1 MPNTVPNQKIVH
13 IHRDM
18 PQKGD
23 NNYTVIKNKNFYDA
37 YKDLRKESRGGTATF
52 LWLILAGNKDGFDLA
67 FSPKAIAERSG
78 MPESTCRDLVGILV
92 KKGYLVQK
100 HEGSSVYDFYER
112 PEHAMD
118 PKFKHTTTATAKNQS
133 IPEETE
139 IAENGH
145 RHGEDKPFI
154 F

>member
-1 MPNTVPNQKIVH
+1 MANTFPHQKVIH

-23 NNYTVIKNKNFYDA
+23 NNYTVIKNNNFYDA
-37 YKDLRKESRGGTATF
+37 YKDLRKASRGGTATF

-67 FSPKAIAERSG
+67 FSPKAIAERAG
-78 MPESTCRDLVGILV
+78 MPESTCRDLVQILIE
-92 KKGYLVQK
+92 KGYLVQK
-100 HEGSSVYDFYER
+100 HEDSNVYDFYER
-112 PEHAMD
+112 PEYAKQKCTPTVIITSQTI
-118 PKFKHTTTATAKNQS
+118 PK
-133 IPEETE
+133 ERE

>member
-112 PEHAMD
+112 PEYAKQKCT
-118 PKFKHTTTATAKNQS
+118 PTVITTSQT